1 MIETY
6 TVKSLILLV
15 ISGVLAGNFALEKLM
30 GAAPVFGLSRKEN
43 NLTALGIGVLVVML
57 ISAPLL
63 RAVRMFF
70 LAPANLLFLQN
81 ICFTALI
88 LCVAYLVAWL
98 AGALLKRPMGPYFL
112 VLAVNSA
119 VFGLAVTAASDG
131 LSLTA
136 TMLTALGVG
145 LGYLFTLFVFAGLR
159 EKVDDF
165 YVPKAFRGLP
175 VQLLA
180 AAIISM
186 ALLGFK

>member
-1 MIETY
+1 MI
-6 TVKSLILLV
+6 
-15 ISGVLAGNFALEKLM
+15 
-30 GAAPVFGLSRKEN
+30 
-43 NLTALGIGVLVVML
+43 
-57 ISAPLL
+57 
-63 RAVRMFF
+63 
-70 LAPANLLFLQN
+70 
-81 ICFTALI
+81 
-88 LCVAYLVAWL
+88 
-98 AGALLKRPMGPYFL
+98 
-112 VLAVNSA
+112 LAVNSA

-159 EKVDDF
+159 ETIDDF

>member
-6 TVKSLILLV
+6 TVKSLILLI
-15 ISGVLAGNFALEKLM
+15 ISGVLAGNFALEKIM
-30 GAAPVFGLSRKEN
+30 GAAPIFGLSRKEKG
-43 NLTALGIGVLVVML
+43 LPALGIEVLAVML

-63 RAVRMFF
+63 RAVNLAF
-70 LAPANLLFLQN
+70 LAPSNLLYLRN

-88 LCVAYLVAWL
+88 LCVAYLVSLL
-98 AGALLKRPMGPYFL
+98 AKVLLKRPLGPYFL

-119 VFGLAVTAASDG
+119 VFALAVNAVSDG

-180 AAIISM
+180 AASISM